1 MLRGG
6 NNVHKMP
13 LFETEQSEVSLMEP
27 AVKWRQNLKQS
38 EDEPWECM
46 WEDVDRQKCI
56 RGPGKRTMLL
66 LEKKLFLRD

>member
-1 MLRGG
+1 MYTRCHCLR
-6 NNVHKMP
+6 
-13 LFETEQSEVSLMEP
+13 QSSQRSLMEL